1 MKAVIALTFPHYKG
15 FSARGILTGFRRDFL
30 DSWANK
36 DLDDGFFTNDKGYCQ
51 SAETDTKA
59 S

>member
-1 MKAVIALTFPHYKG
+1 MKTVIALTFPRYKG

-36 DLDDGFFTNDKGYCQ
+36 DLDDGFFTNDKGLSQ
-51 SAETDTKA
+51 SAESDTKA
-59 S
+59 N